1 MRPVRARAVL
11 LGSTMIAYA
20 AVISYLRRQQRRK
33 DRPRCGAKTAR
44 AGAVWSESSSGRRA
58 AASTVDCR
66 RARKLRPVAPG
77 LRERSVGAGAFIEK
91 DIKECRKLV

>member
-1 MRPVRARAVL
+1 
-11 LGSTMIAYA
+11 MIAYA

-33 DRPRCGAKTAR
+33 DRPRCGAKTR
-44 AGAVWSESSSGRRA
+44 AGGSCMVRVEFGN

-77 LRERSVGAGAFIEK
+77 LRKRSVGAGTFIEK